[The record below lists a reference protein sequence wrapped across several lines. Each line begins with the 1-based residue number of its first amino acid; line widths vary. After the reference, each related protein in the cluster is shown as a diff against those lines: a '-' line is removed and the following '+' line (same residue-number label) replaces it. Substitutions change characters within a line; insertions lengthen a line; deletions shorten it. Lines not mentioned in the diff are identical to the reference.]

1 MRPLLPMSRLPTM
14 SDMQRV
20 RQEYT
25 DRLLGGFS
33 LPLIAV
39 FDRGDRAAFDALC
52 VEIREAWAGNILY
65 LKHFERFDSAEGY
78 FVVDMPDAKTQ
89 HIFDR
94 LRSRCDCFERCDVCL
109 HLPQDKQN

>member
-1 MRPLLPMSRLPTM
+1 MRLCPPMSGLLTM
-14 SDMQRV
+14 SDLLKL

-33 LPLIAV
+33 LPLITV

-52 VEIREAWAGNILY
+52 VEIREAYAGNILY
-65 LKHFERFDSAEGY
+65 LKHFERFGSTEGY
-78 FVVDMPDAKTQ
+78 FVVDLPEVKIQ

-94 LRSRCDCFERCDVCL
+94 LRSLCDCFERCDVSL

>member
-25 DRLLGGFS
+25 DRLLDGFS
-33 LPLIAV
+33 LPLISV
-39 FDRGDRAAFDALC
+39 FDRGDRAAFDTLC

-65 LKHFERFDSAEGY
+65 LKHFERFGSAEGY

-94 LRSRCDCFERCDVCL
+94 LRSLCDCFERCDVCL